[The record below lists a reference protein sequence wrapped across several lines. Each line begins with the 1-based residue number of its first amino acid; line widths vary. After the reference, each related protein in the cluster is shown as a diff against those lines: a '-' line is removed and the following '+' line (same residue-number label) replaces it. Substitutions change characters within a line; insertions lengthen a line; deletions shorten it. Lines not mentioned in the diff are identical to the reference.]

1 MPEARATLRYSG
13 TAPSKVRQVLDLVR
27 GLDVETARRTLRFSE
42 RGAVV
47 EVMKLLDSAI
57 ANAEHNASIPADE
70 LFVSRAYADEG
81 PTLRRFRPRAR
92 GRATRIRKRT
102 SHITIVVARYSD
114 EELQERRR
122 RGPAGGTADRRRRLA
137 RRREAA
143 REAREQ
149 QARDHDHDHDDE
161 QDHGEEHEDASV
173 EAGTG
178 SADPA
183 AGEDAPDAA
192 LEADADGPAEDAAG
206 DDDGADRGEGAD
218 DDGERAE

>member
-114 EELQERRR
+114 DELQERRR

-149 QARDHDHDHDDE
+149 QAHDHDHDDE
-161 QDHGEEHEDASV
+161 QDHDEESEAAPA
-173 EAGTG
+173 EAGNG
-178 SADPA
+178 SGDPA
-183 AGEDAPDAA
+183 AGEGAPDAA
-192 LEADADGPAEDAAG
+192 VEAEPDGPAEAAAG